1 MEYRTQGK
9 ILRGVGG
16 LWLVELAEDS
26 SPLGG
31 KIVACRAQGKLHTSD
46 RKKLLVGDLVEI
58 TYTNA
63 SFSAA
68 PDGTVTPADDSSGLP
83 GAAVCALLPRR
94 NELIR
99 PPMANLDL
107 LFVACAAAAPAPSPA
122 TIDKVL
128 SVAEYH
134 SIEPA
139 IIIGKCELDR
149 EKTAELVRAYTLAGY
164 PVFPLS
170 CATGEGI
177 GAVAAY
183 IHEKLPGHSAA
194 FAGASGVGKSTL
206 LNTLFPSLGL
216 ESGEISRKIERGRHT
231 TRRVELFRLEN
242 GGYLAD
248 TPGFSLID
256 FENFDFFPFDALLGT
271 MREFDPYLGECRYA
285 DCTHTKEEG
294 CAVLRAVAE
303 GKIASSRHDSYLEM
317 YGILKNKHPW
327 DKKSEK

>member
-1 MEYRTQGK
+1 MEEYRSQGK

-16 LWLVELAEDS
+16 LWLVELEEDD

-31 KIVACRAQGKLHTSD
+31 RTFACRAQGKLHTSD
-46 RKKLLVGDLVEI
+46 RKKLLVGDRVEVS
-58 TYTNA
+58 YSDA
-63 SFSAA
+63 SFTVA
-68 PDGTVTPADDSSGLP
+68 PDGRREPVSDPAGVP
-83 GAAVCALLPRR
+83 GAAVCAVLPRR

-107 LFVACAAAAPAPSPA
+107 LFVACASAAPAPAPS

-134 SIEPA
+134 SIEAA

-149 EKTAELVRAYTLAGY
+149 AVTDELVRTYTLAGY

-177 GAVAAY
+177 RAISAY
-183 IHEKLPGHSAA
+183 IKEKLPGRIAA

-206 LNTLFPSLGL
+206 LNTLFPSLRL

-231 TRRVELFRLEN
+231 TRRVDLFPLEG

-256 FENFDFFPFDALLGT
+256 FENFDFFPFEALLGT
-271 MREFDPYLGECRYA
+271 MREFDPFLGECRYS

-294 CAVLRAVAE
+294 CSVLRAVEE
-303 GKIASSRHDSYLEM
+303 GKIARSRHESYLEM
-317 YGILKNKHPW
+317 YGILKNKKPW
-327 DKKSEK
+327 NKKQ